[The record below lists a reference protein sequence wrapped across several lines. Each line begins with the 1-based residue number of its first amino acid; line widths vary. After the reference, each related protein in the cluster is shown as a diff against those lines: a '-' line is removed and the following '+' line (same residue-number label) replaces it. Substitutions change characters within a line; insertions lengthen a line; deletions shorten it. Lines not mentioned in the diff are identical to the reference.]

1 MFLSTVEVL
10 IILLVYLFD
19 TIVLETTSVC
29 WLRNKSRVFVVRQSI
44 FVFVY
49 RDIFLSTV
57 AVLLILV

>member
-29 WLRNKSRVFVVRQSI
+29 WLRNKSRVFIAHQSRFVV
-44 FVFVY
+44 FC